1 MLLRMEAQ
9 APARDATI
17 EVTRR
22 GPLGRGVPGERP
34 PGPNEIPLVGN
45 PRIFRRDALAAIVE
59 TVRTHGDVVSY
70 HIGSQLV
77 FLLSNPDDIAQVVLT
92 QHSKFMKGA
101 LTHELSSFLGRG
113 LVTSEG
119 RFWRRQRKIAAPS
132 FTRRHIETFAD
143 TMVVC
148 SQRALESMH
157 AGVRNVHVDMME
169 MTLDIVLETV
179 FGHAE
184 VPDISAVGPLVE
196 TMMEGFHRAHLSWR
210 RLLPRFAMQRTHDAL
225 ADARVELDEIFF
237 GIIKQRRTEEDYGDD
252 LLGRLLAARDDDG
265 TGMTDDQVRD
275 EVATIFLA
283 GHETTALSLSF
294 AMLLLAEHPQSQARA
309 RAEVDEVLG
318 DRAATMEDVRRLPYV
333 EAVLKESMRVLPPVY
348 LFGREALEDVEIAGW
363 VIPRGTQVLMPV
375 CAIHKDARWYDE
387 PDRFMP
393 ERWLDGLAERL
404 PKYAYL
410 PFGGGARVCVG
421 NHFAMLEGILGLATL
436 LQRLEFSPDPEFELQ
451 LLTSVTLRP
460 KGGVRVRVSR
470 RPDSG

>member
-1 MLLRMEAQ
+1 M
-9 APARDATI
+9 
-17 EVTRR
+17 
-22 GPLGRGVPGERP
+22 
-34 PGPNEIPLVGN
+34 GN
-45 PRIFRRDALAAIVE
+45 PRIFERDSLAAFID
-59 TVRTHGDVVSY
+59 TARTYGDTVSY
-70 HIGSQLV
+70 HIGPQLV
-77 FLLSNPDDIAQVVLT
+77 FLLTHPDDIAQVVLGE
-92 QHSKFMKGA
+92 QSKFMKGA
-101 LTHELSSFLGRG
+101 LTHELSGFLGRG

-132 FTRRHIETFAD
+132 FTRRHIEKFAD

-148 SQRALESMH
+148 SRRALGTMH
-157 AGVRNVHVDMME
+157 PGVRNVHVDMME

-196 TMMEGFHRAHLSWR
+196 TMMEGFHRAYLSWR
-210 RLLPRFAMQRTHDAL
+210 RLLPRLAMKRTHDAL
-225 ADARVELDEIFF
+225 ADARVQLDEIFY
-237 GIIKQRRTEEDYGDD
+237 GIIKQRRAQADYGDD

-265 TGMTDDQVRD
+265 TGMTDEQVRD

-294 AMLLLAEHPQSQARA
+294 AMLLLAEHPDAQARA
-309 RAEVDEVLG
+309 RAEVDQVLG
-318 DRAATMEDVRRLPYV
+318 ERPATMQDVRRLPYV

-363 VIPRGTQVLMPV
+363 VIPRGTQVLTPV
-375 CAIHKDARWYDE
+375 CAIHKDARWYDD
-387 PDRFMP
+387 PDRFVP
-393 ERWLDGLAERL
+393 ERWLDGLADRL

-410 PFGGGARVCVG
+410 PFGAGARVCVG

-436 LQRLEFSPDPEFELQ
+436 LQRLEFAPDPDFELQ

-460 KGGVRVRVSR
+460 KGGVSVRVSR
-470 RPDSG
+470 RRDRA

>member
-1 MLLRMEAQ
+1 MEAR
-9 APARDATI
+9 ARVRDTTI
-17 EVTRR
+17 EVTRL
-22 GPLGRGVPGERP
+22 GAVGRGVPGERP
-34 PGPNEIPLVGN
+34 PGPKEIPVVGN
-45 PRIFRRDALAAIVE
+45 PKIFEKDSLAAIVD
-59 TVRTHGDVVSY
+59 TVRDHGDVVSY
-70 HIGSQLV
+70 HIGPQLI
-77 FLLSNPDDIAQVVLT
+77 FLLTNPDDIAKVVLT
-92 QHSKFMKGA
+92 EQSKFMKGA
-101 LTHELSSFLGRG
+101 LTHELSNFLGRG

-132 FTRRHIETFAD
+132 FTRRHIEKFAD

-148 SQRALESMH
+148 SQRALDTMH
-157 AGVRNVHVDMME
+157 PGVRNVHIDMME

-210 RLLPRFAMQRTHDAL
+210 RLLPRFVMQSTHDAL
-225 ADARVELDEIFF
+225 ADARVKLDRIFF
-237 GIIKQRRTEEDYGDD
+237 DIIKQRRAEEDYGDD

-294 AMLLLAEHPQSQARA
+294 AMLLLAEHPEVQARV
-309 RAEVDEVLG
+309 RAEVDTVLG
-318 DRAATMEDVRRLPYV
+318 DRDATMEDVRRLPYV

-348 LFGREALEDVEIAGW
+348 MFGREALEDVEIAGW
-363 VIPRGTQVLMPV
+363 VVPRGTQVLTPV
-375 CAIHKDARWYDE
+375 CAIHKDARWYDDPE
-387 PDRFMP
+387 RFMP
-393 ERWLDGLAERL
+393 ERWLDGLADRL

-436 LQRLEFSPDPEFELQ
+436 LQRLEFSPDPDFELE

-460 KGGVRVRVSR
+460 KGGVKVRVSQ
-470 RPDSG
+470 RPDKP